1 VRVRQPP
8 RSVQIPCHRRL
19 LDMGDLMCDHTYE
32 IESEVLE
39 VTFDE
44 YDVAEIVARKCWRCY
59 DCSTVVDVELED
71 VSDVLAAN
79 P

>member
-1 VRVRQPP
+1 
-8 RSVQIPCHRRL
+8 
-19 LDMGDLMCDHTYE
+19 MGDLMCNHTYE
-32 IESEVLE
+32 IEGEVLE

-59 DCSTVVDVELED
+59 DCATVVDVELED
-71 VSDVLAAN
+71 VSGVLAAN

>member
-1 VRVRQPP
+1 
-8 RSVQIPCHRRL
+8 
-19 LDMGDLMCDHTYE
+19 MGDLMCDHTYE
-32 IESEVLE
+32 IEGEVLE

-59 DCSTVVDVELED
+59 DCATVVDVQLED

>member
-1 VRVRQPP
+1 
-8 RSVQIPCHRRL
+8 
-19 LDMGDLMCDHTYE
+19 MGDLMCDHTYE
-32 IESEVLE
+32 IEGEVLE

-59 DCSTVVDVELED
+59 DCATVVDVELED
-71 VSDVLAAN
+71 VSGVLAAN